1 LNRLAE
7 QRRRQIKELEKQI
20 MLQKKELA
28 EVAALREGKKKDKD
42 KISSLGND
50 IQVSS
55 LIT

>member
-7 QRRRQIKELEKQI
+7 QRRQQIKELERKI

-28 EVAALREGKKKDKD
+28 EVAALREGKKKDKN

-55 LIT
+55 